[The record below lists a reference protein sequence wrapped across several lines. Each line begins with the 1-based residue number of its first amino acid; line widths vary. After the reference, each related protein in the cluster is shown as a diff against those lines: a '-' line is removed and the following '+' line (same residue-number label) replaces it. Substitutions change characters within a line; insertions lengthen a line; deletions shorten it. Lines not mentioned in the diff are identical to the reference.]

1 MSSEFYKAP
10 KNLMSATGFVSKS
23 TGEPVD
29 LTAVDKLVLIYM
41 YARTTY
47 FNNSGGGHY
56 ETQVTIG
63 NAIGLEWKAVA
74 RSLKKMYDGGVLDA
88 DKPRS
93 NGNKSWVYKSV
104 NLDINFFGTK
114 RIQKEVNI
122 VVDKVVEPSI
132 IEPQANDIEYCEY
145 DDEFLQSVRFRDE

>member
-41 YARTTY
+41 YAKTTY
-47 FNNSGGGHY
+47 FNSSGGSHY

-74 RSLKKMYDGGVLDA
+74 RSLKKMYAGGVIEA
-88 DKPRS
+88 EKPRT

-104 NLDINFFGTK
+104 NLEIQFFGTK

-122 VVDKVVEPSI
+122 IVDKVDEQSNIEP
-132 IEPQANDIEYCEY
+132 EPQANDDLFE
-145 DDEFLQSVRFRDE
+145 DDEFLSSIKWE